1 MDFGLSD
8 EQLLLRDSARAF
20 VERVCPPSVAK
31 RWDDESHFPPELFDA
46 LADLDWL
53 SLAFDP
59 ADGGSEGG
67 AVEMTII
74 AEELGRAS
82 FDVAMCYIASL
93 IAAVTVS
100 RHASPEQR
108 AELVPD
114 LVAGSR
120 RFAVSISEPDA
131 GSDVA
136 SIRTHAEDRGDH
148 FVVNGEKMWCTGA
161 GLPNTLLAMYVRTDR
176 EAPPRE
182 GISLLIVDPT
192 APGVTVQRIPTL
204 ARHILGTNSVSFS
217 DVVIPRDRLVGELNG
232 GWRVLLSGLE
242 LERVLLAGGYV
253 GAAEATVQEAG
264 DYAKERKQF
273 GRRIGDF
280 QALAHLLADLRTDVE
295 AARLLAYRAAWMIDR
310 GLPCAA
316 EGSMA
321 KLFGSELYVRAARQ
335 GMQVFGGYGFSTESV
350 MSFRYRESI
359 VATISGGTSQIQ
371 RNAIARN
378 MGLRP

>member
-1 MDFGLSD
+1 MDFGLSA

-20 VERVCPPSVAK
+20 VERVCPPTVAK

-59 ADGGSEGG
+59 EDGGSEGG

-82 FDVAMCYIASL
+82 FDVAMCYIANL
-93 IAAVTVS
+93 IAALTVS

-114 LVAGSR
+114 LVAGTR

-204 ARHILGTNSVSFS
+204 ARHILGTNSVSLS
-217 DVVIPRDRLVGELNG
+217 DVVVPRDRLVGELNG

-253 GAAEATVQEAG
+253 GAAEATVQEAT
-264 DYAKERKQF
+264 DYAKDRTQF

-280 QALAHLLADLRTDVE
+280 QALAHLLADLRTEVE
-295 AARLLAYRAAWMIDR
+295 AARLLAYRAAWMLDR
-310 GLPCAA
+310 GLPCGA